1 MTEIDLDRLGDVWR
15 QQPDPAAIEE
25 LSRSAGKVRRR
36 AKVSQIVDAVG
47 AVVAIMVVLA
57 LMILNPRPEFL
68 ALGGATMFVLLVS
81 NIRLR
86 KLRQIELR
94 NLTGSAED
102 MIEQSIER
110 VKKTINY
117 QRLCLFAMMPVLI
130 AGYSAASLLVD
141 HSRGGLLD
149 FIFDS
154 APAVRVLWVGAGI
167 GAMAGLTLLMAASL
181 RRNRRELGKLCAMRD
196 AYREERESTG

>member
-15 QQPDPAAIEE
+15 QQPDPAEMEE
-25 LSRSAGKVRRR
+25 LLRSASKVSRR
-36 AKVSQIVDAVG
+36 AKFSQIVDAVG
-47 AVVAIMVVLA
+47 VVVAIMVVVA
-57 LMILNPRPEFL
+57 LVTLNPRTEFL

-81 NIRLR
+81 NVRLR
-86 KLRQIELR
+86 KLRQVELR
-94 NLTGSAED
+94 SLTGSAED

-110 VKKTINY
+110 VENTINY

-130 AGYSAASLLVD
+130 AAYSAASLFVD
-141 HSRGGLLD
+141 HPRGGLLD
-149 FIFDS
+149 FIFGS

-167 GAMAGLTLLMAASL
+167 GAMAGLTVLMAASL